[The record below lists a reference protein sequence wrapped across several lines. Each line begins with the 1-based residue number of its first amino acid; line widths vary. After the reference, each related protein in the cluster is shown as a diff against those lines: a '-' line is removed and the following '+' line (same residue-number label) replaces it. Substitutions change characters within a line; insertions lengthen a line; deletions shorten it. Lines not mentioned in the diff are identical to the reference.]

1 MAPSKQ
7 PLLLGAHI
15 SVAGGFEKAI
25 ERGESIGCT
34 AIQIFTKSNRQWKAK
49 PITDAEA
56 TTFKKACKRSN
67 IIQSVGAHAS
77 YLINLGSPKADIAE
91 KSVFALRDEI
101 LRCEQL
107 GIPYLVVHPG
117 SCLGTDEQECLERI
131 AHNLDSAFQSTTGT
145 TQVLLETMAGQGNVT
160 CHQFEQIAT
169 IYKHTKNKK
178 LLGVCLDTCHIFAAG
193 YRFDTPE
200 QYASLWKQFDT
211 IIGRKLLKMIHL
223 NDSQKELGSRVDR
236 HEDIGKG
243 KIGLQAFELLMNDP
257 TLFDV
262 PKILETPKEC
272 LEDDLRNMQQLTD
285 LLSKETRDALNIMGG
300 GI

>member
-15 SVAGGFEKAI
+15 SVAGGFENAI

-49 PITDAEA
+49 PITNTEA
-56 TTFKKACKRSN
+56 TTFKEACKASD
-67 IIQSVGAHAS
+67 IVQSVGAHAS
-77 YLINLGSPKADIAE
+77 YLINLGSPNVEVAK
-91 KSVFALRDEI
+91 KSTLALREEI

-107 GIPYLVVHPG
+107 SIPHLVVHPG
-117 SCLGTDEQECLERI
+117 SCLGTDEQKCLERI
-131 AHNLDSAFQSTTGT
+131 AHNLDSAFQSTAGT

-160 CHQFEQIAT
+160 CHRFEQIAT
-169 IYKHTKNKK
+169 IYKHTKNKGQ
-178 LLGVCLDTCHIFAAG
+178 LGVCLDTCHIFAAG
-193 YRFDTPE
+193 YQFDTPE
-200 QYASLWKQFDT
+200 QYASLWKQFDS

-223 NDSQKELGSRVDR
+223 NDSQKERGSRVDR

-243 KIGLQAFELLMNDP
+243 KIGLRAFELLMNDP
-257 TLFDV
+257 TLFDM
-262 PKILETPKEC
+262 PKILETPKES
-272 LEDDLRNMQQLTD
+272 LGDDLRNMEQLTD
-285 LLSKETRDALNIMGG
+285 LLSKDTRNVLRVMVG